1 FAINDDDVKVLEDE
15 HLKVGGQC
23 LSISAGVVDQSICGH
38 LPGLFRATTL
48 LKHSSTNKVGEG
60 ALLDAA
66 NDCTFGQARPSD
78 GHVLQTETARVDQ
91 HLKVGRLVAEFR
103 NGRQNW
109 NGLVG
114 IVDDPTH
121 CFDNQFEVSEVLQFG
136 QLVEYASHR

>member
-1 FAINDDDVKVLEDE
+1 MEFKYPKSFSSSVLEDE

-38 LPGLFRATTL
+38 LPDLFRATTL
-48 LKHSSTNKVGEG
+48 LKHSSTNKGIGSFLPFHSLTVGEG

-91 HLKVGRLVAEFR
+91 HLKVGRLVAEVIGVQAAIALR
-103 NGRQNW
+103 
-109 NGLVG
+109 V
-114 IVDDPTH
+114 
-121 CFDNQFEVSEVLQFG
+121 
-136 QLVEYASHR
+136 